1 MLDLELTGK
10 AKIVYHRTHEIVKL
24 IEPEICDLIISMN
37 ITISLL
43 RRVASPEKTTLYYVS
58 CHRLPNDFVK
68 QAFPIATN
76 HLKLYRTDSRVIIST
91 ANLSLSNW
99 NEVSLIFDRNEDLDR
114 FVAQIVQDLKIV
126 NAPVYKYH

>member
-1 MLDLELTGK
+1 MLNLELTGK

-24 IEPEICDLIISMN
+24 IEPEVCDLIVSMN

-43 RRVASPEKTTLYYVS
+43 RRVASKDKTTLYYVS

-76 HLKLYRTDSRVIIST
+76 HLKLYRTDSRIIIST

-99 NEVSLIFDRNEDLDR
+99 NEVSIIFDRNEELDR

-126 NAPVYKYH
+126 NAPIYRYH